1 MCRRAEVQ
9 ADAQI
14 IDKKTFFQ
22 GRTVPRGNHFY
33 CVRIYDDSMSPFV
46 RPANARPRLTSVP

>member
-1 MCRRAEVQ
+1 MHATHRT
-9 ADAQI
+9 DAQI
-14 IDKKTFFQ
+14 IDKRTFFQ

-46 RPANARPRLTSVP
+46 QHALSGSRLTSVP